1 MSLSCDV
8 IVLGGGIAGL
18 TVAREIARAG
28 RSVAVVERE
37 ATVGGL
43 SRTFRRDGFS
53 FDLGGHRFHSN
64 NPDVVAWLRELVG
77 GDLLEVRRSSRIHL
91 GGRFI
96 DYPVRLAEA
105 SSAFG
110 PVKTAAIAASYVR
123 GLFQSR
129 NGKERSFEDW
139 VTRRFGRALYEIY
152 FRPYTEKVWGIP
164 CRELSADWAA
174 ERIGLPSL
182 TQAVYRT
189 LFPGRRPPATF
200 VPDFHYPRLGYGTIG
215 DRLAEE
221 IDATGQRVITSAAVT
236 RVTLDSEGGTVTV
249 CDTSGAERTWT
260 AGRIIS
266 TIPVDGLLR
275 SLAHDP
281 DVARVAEQ
289 SRLKYRGLVLVFL
302 AIDRPQVTRD
312 CWTYFP
318 DPSLLFGR
326 SHEPRN
332 WSPAMVPRDGV
343 TSLALEIFSSP
354 GDPQWQADDGALVA
368 RAIDELDGLGWVR
381 RAQVLGSW
389 VLRVPNAYP
398 VYSLGY
404 AAEVSRALDVLRRWP
419 RLSLAG
425 RTGSFRY
432 VNVDGIV
439 EDSFRLIDALGLGSG
454 PRAVRKLPADAGR
467 WV

>member
-1 MSLSCDV
+1 MSDSCDV

-18 TVAREIARAG
+18 TVASEIARAG
-28 RSVAVVERE
+28 RSVTVVERE
-37 ATVGGL
+37 PTVGGL
-43 SRTFRRDGFS
+43 ARTFRRDGFS

-64 NPDVVAWLRELVG
+64 NPDVVAWLRRLVG
-77 GDLLEVRRSSRIHL
+77 SDLLQVRRSSRIRLVGH
-91 GGRFI
+91 FI
-96 DYPVRLAEA
+96 DYPVRLAQA

-110 PVKTAAIAASYVR
+110 PLKSVEIAASYAR

-129 NGKERSFEDW
+129 NGGERSFEDW

-152 FRPYTEKVWGIP
+152 FKPYTEKVWGIP

-174 ERIGLPSL
+174 QRIGLPSL

-189 LFPGRRPPATF
+189 LFPGRRPAATI
-200 VPDFHYPRLGYGTIG
+200 VPDFHYPRFGYGTIG
-215 DRLAEE
+215 DRLAEQ
-221 IDATGQRVITSAAVT
+221 IDAAGHEVLTSTAAV
-236 RVTLDSEGGTVTV
+236 RVTFDLDSAMVDV
-249 CDTSGAERTWT
+249 RHASGVERTLT
-260 AGRIIS
+260 AGRVIS
-266 TIPVDGLLR
+266 TIPIDVLLR
-275 SLAHDP
+275 ALAHDP
-281 DVARVAEQ
+281 EVARVAAE
-289 SRLKYRGLVLVFL
+289 SRLKYRGIVLVFL
-302 AIDRPQVTRD
+302 ALDRPQVSGD
-312 CWTYFP
+312 SWTYFP

-332 WSPAMVPRDGV
+332 WSRAMVPGDAV

-354 GDPQWQADDGALVA
+354 GDPNWQAADDTLVA
-368 RAIDELDGLGWVR
+368 RAVSDLEGLGWAR
-381 RAQVLGSW
+381 RAEILGSW

-439 EDSFRLIDALGLGSG
+439 EDSFRLIDALGLASG
-454 PRAVRKLPADAGR
+454 GDAVRKLPVDAGR